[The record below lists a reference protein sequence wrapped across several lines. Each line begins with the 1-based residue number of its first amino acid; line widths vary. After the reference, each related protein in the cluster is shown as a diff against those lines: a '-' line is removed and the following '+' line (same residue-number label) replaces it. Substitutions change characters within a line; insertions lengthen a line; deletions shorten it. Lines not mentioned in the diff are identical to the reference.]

1 MLSVALAPTI
11 KDQGRL
17 LMGLPAPKYA
27 VRKDIEGLR
36 ALAVLAVV
44 AGHTTPSA
52 VRGGFCGV
60 DVFFVISGYLIGKH
74 LLEDIHAGQF
84 SFLGFYVRRARRLL
98 PALVVVLAAVWGVG
112 WVILSAPELAAL
124 GRHIAAA
131 SVFSNNFL
139 LWSESGYF
147 DAVSTSKPLLHLWSL
162 GIEEQFYLLVP
173 LLLWLGARGRQGSVR
188 WVVWLSVLSLL
199 LTELH
204 PAPSFYL
211 LDTRFWELGAG
222 VVIGYLSLHEATLG
236 SGTPALGKGDYRGIL
251 ACALV
256 LMFAATLRAALLQA
270 QPDTSLMS
278 AGSGIGA
285 LLVLGTSAAQLA
297 GAYRRPTAWERLA
310 GACRRHERLL
320 RDTVAAAGVAIVVT
334 SFLALTSADWPGPQT
349 LLPVLGT
356 ALIIGAGPSA
366 RVNRFLAWRP
376 LVFVG
381 GISYPLYLW
390 HWPALVYWRMLVP
403 DTSLVVVPV
412 CASLLLAWG
421 TRELVE
427 NPARF
432 GRLCGATVRTPPVW
446 VLFAALV
453 TTGLIGTSAVATGGY
468 PTRFSPALRA
478 IADWPVKPVAWRV
491 DRCYFNPGESQPF
504 AAECTP
510 PTRPGVA
517 RVLLWGDSHA
527 ADLYPGLLE
536 LQRQRNFDLI
546 QWTAA
551 GCPPTRAALPVEGR
565 GCARR
570 RAWAVR
576 EMTAA
581 SPETVLLAGAWAMYL
596 ARDSSEEE
604 ILSVTRDT
612 IRYLKQVGV
621 RHIVVFGPGPTWN
634 TSLPTDL
641 FRYMRLGHALPL
653 RFGSVPADVRR
664 LDAAMAA
671 EVAASGGQ
679 YVSILGLLCN
689 AQGCR
694 VQGEEGREP
703 PDLLFWDRDHLTESG
718 SRWLMDAA
726 APRIFAGGPL
736 RSDKSR

>member
-1 MLSVALAPTI
+1 M
-11 KDQGRL
+11 D
-17 LMGLPAPKYA
+17 LPAPTYA

-44 AGHTTPSA
+44 AGHTIRTA
-52 VRGGFCGV
+52 LRGGFCGV

-74 LLEDIHAGQF
+74 LLEDIHTGRF
-84 SFLGFYVRRARRLL
+84 SFLRFYARRARRLL
-98 PALVVVLAAVWGVG
+98 PALVLVLTAVWGVG

-188 WVVWLSVLSLL
+188 WVMWLSVGSLL
-199 LTELH
+199 LTELQL
-204 PAPSFYL
+204 APSFYL
-211 LDTRFWELGAG
+211 LDARFWELGAG
-222 VVIGYLSLHEATLG
+222 VMIGYLSLHEATLG
-236 SGTPALGKGDYRGIL
+236 RGTPALGKRGYREIL
-251 ACALV
+251 AGAL
-256 LMFAATLRAALLQA
+256 LLTFAAALRCGVQQWDAGLLGA
-270 QPDTSLMS
+270 S
-278 AGSGIGA
+278 SGVGA

-297 GAYRRPTAWERLA
+297 GTYRRPTAWERLA
-310 GACRRHERLL
+310 RACRRHEGVL
-320 RDTVAAAGVAIVVT
+320 RDGVAALGIAIVVA
-334 SFLALTSADWPGPQT
+334 SFFALTSADWPGPQT

-376 LVFVG
+376 LVYVG

-390 HWPALVYWRMLVP
+390 HWPALVFWRMLVP

-412 CASLLLAWG
+412 GASLLLAWV

-432 GRLCGATVRTPPVW
+432 GRLCGATVRRPPVW

-453 TTGLIGTSAVATGGY
+453 TTGLIGISAVATSGY

-478 IADWPVKPVAWRV
+478 IANWPVPPVDWRV
-491 DRCYFNPGESQPF
+491 HRCYFNPGESQPF
-504 AAECTP
+504 APECTP
-510 PTRPGVA
+510 ARRPGIA

-527 ADLYPGLLE
+527 ADLYPGLLK
-536 LQRQRNFDLI
+536 LQKRHNFDVI

-551 GCPPTRAALPVEGR
+551 SCPPTREALPVEGR
-565 GCARR
+565 GCAER
-570 RAWAVR
+570 RAWALG

-581 SPETVLLAGAWAMYL
+581 PPETVLLAGAWELYL
-596 ARDSSEEE
+596 ARDSSEKE
-604 ILSVTRDT
+604 ILGVTRDA

-621 RHIVVFGPGPTWN
+621 RHIIVFGPGPTWN

-641 FRYMRLGHALPL
+641 FRYMRLGHTLPI
-653 RFGSVPADVRR
+653 RFGSVAADVRR

-679 YVSILGLLCN
+679 FVSILDLLCN
-689 AQGCR
+689 LHGCR

-703 PDLLFWDRDHLTESG
+703 PDLLFWDRDHLTQSG

-726 APRIFAGGPL
+726 APLMFAGEPAGF
-736 RSDKSR
+736 